1 MEVAQCQKPKNINE
15 KVENRHAQ
23 TSKATNTVLSSIPPV
38 LPLERQH
45 AGFRVYKRLLN
56 VWSCSKSL
64 VCTAG
69 NKFQVSIKSFT
80 FNSFSLK

>member
-1 MEVAQCQKPKNINE
+1 MEVAQCQTPKTING
-15 KVENRHAQ
+15 KIENRHAQ
-23 TSKATNTVLSSIPPV
+23 TNKATNTLLSGVPPV
-38 LPLERQH
+38 LPLEHQH
-45 AGFRVYKRLLN
+45 AEFRVDKRLFN

-69 NKFQVSIKSFT
+69 NKFQVGVKSFT